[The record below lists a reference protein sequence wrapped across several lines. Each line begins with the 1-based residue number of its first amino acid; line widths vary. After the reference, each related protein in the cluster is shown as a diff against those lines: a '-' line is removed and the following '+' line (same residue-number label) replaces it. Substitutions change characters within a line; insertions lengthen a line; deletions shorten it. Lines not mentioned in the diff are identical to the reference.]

1 MTTTII
7 LSIIIFVLVGMLIRL
22 YGTQKSNNEE
32 LKNYIAE
39 NTAKSMM
46 LTSLES
52 QIEESNKISDRLSV
66 LAQENATL
74 KEHARN
80 LASQL
85 NEARNTIQ
93 ALTPL
98 NTENATLRE
107 QIRIIN
113 EEKVRLQ
120 QESEAQFKLL
130 ANKIFED
137 KSKQFKELNEN
148 RLSEILVP
156 LREQISKFEKALHEN
171 TTNDIKDREALREHL
186 RMLMDLNQTIS
197 KDAQELTQALKGNSK
212 VQGDWGE
219 TILRTILEN
228 CGLQEGVEF
237 TFQQTKDAQGNT
249 LRDED
254 NRHIRPDAIVK
265 FPGNKSIIIDSKV
278 SLSNYVDFCSASTD
292 EERKTHINKH
302 IASIKKH
309 INELKDS
316 KYQKVIDNSADFIM
330 MFIPNEGAYI
340 TAMQADNTLWKYAYD
355 NHVVIISPTHLIS
368 VLKLID
374 QLWQHDKQTR
384 NAMKIAEETGKLYDK
399 FANFVRDMQD
409 IDKSITASR
418 KAYDSAFKKLTEGK
432 GNILS
437 RVTAIKSLGI
447 NSSKTLPIEPVDEE

>member
-148 RLSEILVP
+148 RLSESLVP
-156 LREQISKFEKALHEN
+156 LREKISKFEKALH
-171 TTNDIKDREALREHL
+171 
-186 RMLMDLNQTIS
+186 
-197 KDAQELTQALKGNSK
+197 
-212 VQGDWGE
+212 
-219 TILRTILEN
+219 
-228 CGLQEGVEF
+228 
-237 TFQQTKDAQGNT
+237 
-249 LRDED
+249 
-254 NRHIRPDAIVK
+254 
-265 FPGNKSIIIDSKV
+265 
-278 SLSNYVDFCSASTD
+278 
-292 EERKTHINKH
+292 
-302 IASIKKH
+302 
-309 INELKDS
+309 
-316 KYQKVIDNSADFIM
+316 
-330 MFIPNEGAYI
+330 
-340 TAMQADNTLWKYAYD
+340 
-355 NHVVIISPTHLIS
+355 
-368 VLKLID
+368 
-374 QLWQHDKQTR
+374 
-384 NAMKIAEETGKLYDK
+384 
-399 FANFVRDMQD
+399 
-409 IDKSITASR
+409 
-418 KAYDSAFKKLTEGK
+418 
-432 GNILS
+432 
-437 RVTAIKSLGI
+437 
-447 NSSKTLPIEPVDEE
+447 